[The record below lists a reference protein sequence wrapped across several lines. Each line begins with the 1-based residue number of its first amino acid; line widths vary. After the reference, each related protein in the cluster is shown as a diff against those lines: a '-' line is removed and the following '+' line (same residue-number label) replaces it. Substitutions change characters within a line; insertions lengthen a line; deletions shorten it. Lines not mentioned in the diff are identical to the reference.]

1 MKTRK
6 NASNILTPSFAFT
19 YIGVI
24 GLVIFLLLRP
34 SFDFNAGAR
43 FDISAEHAQQR
54 MLLLNK
60 TLGIETDSTRL
71 KYMAV
76 RFQNTGLLDSLQQQ
90 APVPLRPR
98 QLNRAHIPITGW
110 DVIAGKKTAATS
122 FLLDQDNLF
131 RSFGVSRAKIDNR
144 GRVISF
150 MQKGPEQHSFM
161 PLSGP
166 IRLETLED
174 IIQDVFGYD
183 VSAFHRIE
191 AYSEQDTAAHLP
203 PLPFSEETPGRG
215 SRPLSSDLLP
225 LSPPDSSGTLV
236 LNRLSSVAEGP
247 GRLELHYETVM
258 QDGRQGLSITS
269 FEARFLSPTPADSDE
284 TEAGISSEASV
295 SATQDSAILN
305 LSIQVIGILLL
316 ALIVFG
322 TAIRQIF
329 LGRMEWKRSLFIF
342 VSFTLVLWLLRVTF
356 FYPTFYQFVSTTI
369 VSFDLIQQFFIS
381 GLLGLYGAFAYIA
394 WESLARE
401 FKSGQIPVIDA
412 VWRGHLLKKE
422 VGAGILTGYG
432 IAGFY
437 FGILGVLFYTFDSVM
452 MQADGNFFSFIS
464 PSSMLPA
471 LHVGL
476 NAWLDSMLFVIA
488 QVALMYNIVALIT
501 RNEAIRMICTIVI
514 AGSSFFIT
522 SRFFETDATAL
533 QVFLLYLALAVPLV
547 MAYRYFGIV
556 SAIMSWF
563 VLLAGFKLM
572 PYIGAGDGFMQLQAW
587 IILGFIIAP
596 FLLGL
601 LAFIY
606 GSSIRSAKDFIPE
619 YEEVLNN
626 RMRSEKELAIAKES
640 QFSLLPTRPPAID
653 GLEISGFFVP
663 SYEVGGDFYDFTLIE
678 KYGNAGPVLAFSIAD
693 VSGKAMQSAFN
704 AIFTSGLLLSR
715 IETDSPAEILTHIN
729 PVICQKTDNKT
740 FITCQTGRLDPRTRM
755 LEWASAGHC
764 PPVLK
769 RGDSCSFLKAEP
781 PKYPLGLRRDV
792 VFNAARRQ
800 LEARDLLFFYSDGLP
815 EARNPEGERLDFDFI
830 LNYLEKLETNG
841 KTARQITDEIKAF
854 ILNYSNYELADDTTL
869 ICIRVL

>member
-1 MKTRK
+1 VKTRK

-34 SFDFNAGAR
+34 SFDFNADAR
-43 FDISAEHAQQR
+43 FQLSADDAEQR
-54 MLLLNK
+54 LLQLNK
-60 TLGIETDSTRL
+60 ELGIETDTTRL

-76 RFQNTGLLDSLQQQ
+76 RFQDTALLDSLQEQ
-90 APVPLRPR
+90 ASVPLRPR
-98 QLNRAHIPITGW
+98 QLNRAHVPITGW
-110 DVIAGKKTAATS
+110 DVIAGQKTAATS
-122 FLLDQDNLF
+122 FMLDEDDVF
-131 RSFGVSRAKIDNR
+131 RNHGLSRAKLDNR
-144 GRVISF
+144 GRVIAF
-150 MQKGPEQHSFM
+150 RYKGPQDDLFI
-161 PLSGP
+161 PLAGEL
-166 IRLETLED
+166 RHETLENL
-174 IIQDVFGYD
+174 IQRVFEYD
-183 VSAFHRIE
+183 VDTFYHISAE
-191 AYSEQDTAAHLP
+191 AENNAFNLP
-203 PLPFSEETPGRG
+203 PAHREATSANQPRRISGEP
-215 SRPLSSDLLP
+215 SP
-225 LSPPDSSGTLV
+225 LSPPDSTGTLV
-236 LNRLSSVAEGP
+236 LARLSSASQGP
-247 GRLELHYETVM
+247 ERLELKYEILEK
-258 QDGRQGLSITS
+258 DGQTGLRIHS
-269 FEARFLSPTPADSDE
+269 FDARFLSKPVAENTEGE
-284 TEAGISSEASV
+284 TEVAGSESDN
-295 SATQDSAILN
+295 SAQDIAIMN
-305 LSIQVIGILLL
+305 LSIRIIGILLL
-316 ALIVFG
+316 ALIVFS

-342 VSFTLVLWLLRVTF
+342 VSFTLVLWLLRITYL
-356 FYPTFYQFVSTTI
+356 YPTFYQFITTTI
-369 VSFDLIQQFFIS
+369 VSLDLIQQFFIS

-394 WESLARE
+394 WESLARD

-437 FGILGVLFYTFDSVM
+437 FGILGVLFFTFDSVM

-464 PSSMLPA
+464 PSTVMPA

-501 RNEAIRMICTIVI
+501 RSEAFRMICTIVI

-533 QVFLLYLALAVPLV
+533 QVFLIYLALAVPLV
-547 MAYRYFGIV
+547 LAYRYFGIV

-563 VLLAGFKLM
+563 VLLASFKLM
-572 PYIGAGDGFMQLQAW
+572 PYIGADDSFMQLQAW
-587 IILGFIIAP
+587 IILGLIIAP

-619 YEEVLNN
+619 YEEALNK
-626 RMRSEKELAIAKES
+626 RQRSEKELAIAKES
-640 QFSLLPTRPPAID
+640 QFALLPDKPPAVD
-653 GLEISGFFVP
+653 GLDISGFFVP
-663 SYEVGGDFYDFTLIE
+663 SYEVGGDFYDFTLIRKSGE
-678 KYGNAGPVLAFSIAD
+678 SGPVLAFSIAD

-715 IETDSPAEILTHIN
+715 VETDGPADILTHIN
-729 PVICQKTDNKT
+729 PVLCQKTDNKT
-740 FITCQTGRLDPRTRM
+740 FITCQTGLLNPRSLL

-769 RGDSCSFLKAEP
+769 RGNGCSFLKAEP
-781 PKYPLGLRRDV
+781 PKYPLGLRSDA
-792 VFNAARRQ
+792 VFNTAKKQ
-800 LEARDLLFFYSDGLP
+800 LQSHDLLFFYSDGLP

-830 LNYLEKLETNG
+830 LSYLERLETNG